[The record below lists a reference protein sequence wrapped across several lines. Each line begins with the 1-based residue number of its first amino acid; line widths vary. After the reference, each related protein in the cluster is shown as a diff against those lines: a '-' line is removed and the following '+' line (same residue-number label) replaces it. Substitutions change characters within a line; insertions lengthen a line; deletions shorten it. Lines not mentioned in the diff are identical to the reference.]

1 MIKKIIKN
9 IFYGLLIL
17 GLLTTAGIV
26 IYVGNFVHRNILSVK
41 SINSVELAQNVNSE
55 IYADDGTTLIWTDA
69 TYQHRP
75 STKENTPEVLLNLL
89 IATEDNTFYE
99 NEGYSE
105 KAILNTVFT
114 TIKDKIK
121 KTDSARGGSTLTQ
134 QLIKNIRYLND
145 DISVYDRKI
154 QEIILA
160 KKLTEKFSK
169 DEIILAYLN
178 KVGFL
183 ESSYGF
189 NTAMYLLYGEE
200 IGQDKT
206 DASYI
211 AKYATIVGMLKN
223 PSIYNPRT
231 NPEKT
236 EERRNQVLQNAR
248 DQGYISNDDYTKA
261 VGTPISQ
268 GLKDQGWLT
277 DQAYKVATANG
288 AYVDSILRQLKDYGY
303 NINSTK
309 HPIKVISNLNIERNE
324 WLQNEVAK
332 PEHYANER
340 QQVAVT
346 VVEPGTGVV
355 LAQVGGRYGGSPY
368 DLNRANQV
376 TRSSGST
383 IKPFLSYA
391 PLIEFSNIDEN
402 TMWNANTTTYV
413 GTNVTV
419 YNYAHDMFGRATTQ
433 NALKY
438 SMNVPAVDALAQ
450 QAPWMNETIMSNLDL
465 KDHLYNENEDLESI
479 QSFGGS
485 QALGIHESTDKFASA
500 FAALANKG
508 KSVNNMYVK
517 EVVQD
522 GETITLDKK
531 ERQSMSPR
539 TASKLL
545 AMLETTLDRDGSA
558 RTATIPEFKGYAV
571 KTGTVGFDE
580 NQDLYYDKEHTQYYG
595 KMKQVGK
602 DLIATDQWMS
612 AVTKSVAISV
622 WTGFDDQAIYGDWL
636 EPQNQGRATVMVNAL
651 KYFNKGK
658 DTSQF
663 DFDQTVVEI
672 NKKEAPKKL
681 ELSDQNKISAL
692 ISNELKIPD
701 LVLNTIKASDEQ
713 KKFQSDFEQNQLT
726 GEYKG
731 IKPFYDADNSL
742 RFGLVKS
749 GKAEKTKVYKVDE
762 NGKIVEE

>member
-9 IFYGLLIL
+9 TFYGLLIL
-17 GLLTTAGIV
+17 GLLTTAGVV

-75 STKENTPEVLLNLL
+75 STKENTPKVLLNLL

-99 NEGYSE
+99 NDGYSE

-402 TMWNANTTTYV
+402 TMWNANTTTYA

-465 KDHLYNENEDLESI
+465 KDHLYNENGDLESI

-508 KSVNNMYVK
+508 KYVNNMYVK

-692 ISNELKIPD
+692 ISNELKIPN
-701 LVLNTIKASDEQ
+701 LALNTIKASDEQ